1 MKRVRWKSKGGVN
14 IMKHSLE
21 VKSQSIE
28 ASGITK
34 DYKEALV
41 EYIWNGFEANA
52 TQVEVSYIP
61 NDLGGLSEIKIYDN
75 GEGIS
80 HSTLNDTFGTFLTS
94 KKNSYPNPFKTKA
107 NKGKGRFSGFGIAAA
122 LKWSTVYKEGNEN
135 FKYEI
140 IIESDKKNEFE
151 ETQIEK
157 TNDNTGTE
165 VTISQIDEV
174 TVAEMSMEAL
184 RESLLK
190 EFAWF
195 LFLEKNRELQ
205 LKINGEVLKYEDY
218 VDTELSKEK
227 IIRLEENNFII
238 SIVVWKNAIK
248 EKYCIYY
255 MDTQGIT
262 KGKDSTAFNRNT
274 VNFCHSV
281 FVKSAYFNNKKDVN
295 CEEYE
300 DEKVE
305 QQTLDNEKILL
316 RKLKHE
322 IRKLIEEVLGKYLA
336 EKADE
341 AVKGMMDR
349 KSFPQ
354 FGNDIYGKMKK
365 RELISVTKELY
376 QLESRIFYKLKP
388 IQEKSL
394 LGFLNLL
401 LDSTERENI
410 LEFISQIVDLTPKQR
425 EDFADILKK
434 TKLSNVIDSIRF
446 IENRYK
452 VIEGLKWMLY
462 SMEPYTN
469 ERDHIQKIIEQHYWL
484 FGEQYNL
491 VTADKRMQK
500 ALEKYLYLLYGKD
513 GPEAVLTKD
522 DEEMRRMDIFLCGA
536 RKTEDGEGN
545 AIKENLIVELKAP
558 KVVLTKKVLR
568 QIEDYMDF
576 VKKQPQFNSQF
587 CRWKFIAVCNEMDD
601 DVKERR
607 NVGENKTAGKK
618 GLVVQLE
625 QYELY
630 ALTWADV
637 FESFELRHSFL
648 LDKLNMDREM
658 IENEL
663 QEEVK
668 EFEGREAIN
677 TITTKLCA
685 RV

>member
-107 NKGKGRFSGFGIAAA
+107 NKGKGRFSGFGIATA

-336 EKADE
+336 QKADE

-354 FGNDIYGKMKK
+354 FGNDIYGEMKK

-425 EDFADILKK
+425 EDFADVLKK

-513 GPEAVLTKD
+513 SPEAVLTKD

-558 KVVLTKKVLR
+558 KVVLTKK
-568 QIEDYMDF
+568 Y
-576 VKKQPQFNSQF
+576 
-587 CRWKFIAVCNEMDD
+587 C
-601 DVKERR
+601 
-607 NVGENKTAGKK
+607 
-618 GLVVQLE
+618 
-625 QYELY
+625 
-630 ALTWADV
+630 
-637 FESFELRHSFL
+637 
-648 LDKLNMDREM
+648 DR
-658 IENEL
+658 
-663 QEEVK
+663 
-668 EFEGREAIN
+668 
-677 TITTKLCA
+677 
-685 RV
+685 

>member
-52 TQVEVSYIP
+52 TQVEVSYVP

-107 NKGKGRFSGFGIAAA
+107 NKGKGRFSGFGIATA

-336 EKADE
+336 QKADE

-354 FGNDIYGKMKK
+354 FGNDIYGEMKK

-425 EDFADILKK
+425 EDFADVLKK

-513 GPEAVLTKD
+513 SPEAVLTKD

-558 KVVLTKKVLR
+558 KVVLTKK
-568 QIEDYMDF
+568 Y
-576 VKKQPQFNSQF
+576 
-587 CRWKFIAVCNEMDD
+587 C
-601 DVKERR
+601 
-607 NVGENKTAGKK
+607 
-618 GLVVQLE
+618 
-625 QYELY
+625 
-630 ALTWADV
+630 
-637 FESFELRHSFL
+637 
-648 LDKLNMDREM
+648 DR
-658 IENEL
+658 
-663 QEEVK
+663 
-668 EFEGREAIN
+668 
-677 TITTKLCA
+677 
-685 RV
+685 

>member
-1 MKRVRWKSKGGVN
+1 
-14 IMKHSLE
+14 MKHSLE

-336 EKADE
+336 QKADE

-425 EDFADILKK
+425 EDFADVLKK

-491 VTADKRMQK
+491 VTADK
-500 ALEKYLYLLYGKD
+500 
-513 GPEAVLTKD
+513 
-522 DEEMRRMDIFLCGA
+522 
-536 RKTEDGEGN
+536 
-545 AIKENLIVELKAP
+545 KENLIVELKAP

-663 QEEVK
+663 QKEVK

-677 TITTKLCA
+677 TMTTKLCA
-685 RV
+685 RA

>member
-1 MKRVRWKSKGGVN
+1 
-14 IMKHSLE
+14 
-21 VKSQSIE
+21 
-28 ASGITK
+28 
-34 DYKEALV
+34 
-41 EYIWNGFEANA
+41 
-52 TQVEVSYIP
+52 
-61 NDLGGLSEIKIYDN
+61 
-75 GEGIS
+75 
-80 HSTLNDTFGTFLTS
+80 
-94 KKNSYPNPFKTKA
+94 
-107 NKGKGRFSGFGIAAA
+107 
-122 LKWSTVYKEGNEN
+122 
-135 FKYEI
+135 
-140 IIESDKKNEFE
+140 
-151 ETQIEK
+151 
-157 TNDNTGTE
+157 
-165 VTISQIDEV
+165 
-174 TVAEMSMEAL
+174 
-184 RESLLK
+184 
-190 EFAWF
+190 
-195 LFLEKNRELQ
+195 
-205 LKINGEVLKYEDY
+205 
-218 VDTELSKEK
+218 
-227 IIRLEENNFII
+227 
-238 SIVVWKNAIK
+238 
-248 EKYCIYY
+248 

-336 EKADE
+336 QKADE

-401 LDSTERENI
+401 LDSAKRENI

-425 EDFADILKK
+425 EDFADVLKK

-513 GPEAVLTKD
+513 SPEAVLTKD
-522 DEEMRRMDIFLCGA
+522 DEEMRRMDIFCVELEKQ
-536 RKTEDGEGN
+536 KTE
-545 AIKENLIVELKAP
+545 KEMQSRKI
-558 KVVLTKKVLR
+558 
-568 QIEDYMDF
+568 
-576 VKKQPQFNSQF
+576 
-587 CRWKFIAVCNEMDD
+587 
-601 DVKERR
+601 
-607 NVGENKTAGKK
+607 
-618 GLVVQLE
+618 
-625 QYELY
+625 
-630 ALTWADV
+630 
-637 FESFELRHSFL
+637 
-648 LDKLNMDREM
+648 
-658 IENEL
+658 
-663 QEEVK
+663 
-668 EFEGREAIN
+668 
-677 TITTKLCA
+677 
-685 RV
+685 

>member
-1 MKRVRWKSKGGVN
+1 
-14 IMKHSLE
+14 
-21 VKSQSIE
+21 
-28 ASGITK
+28 
-34 DYKEALV
+34 
-41 EYIWNGFEANA
+41 
-52 TQVEVSYIP
+52 
-61 NDLGGLSEIKIYDN
+61 
-75 GEGIS
+75 
-80 HSTLNDTFGTFLTS
+80 
-94 KKNSYPNPFKTKA
+94 
-107 NKGKGRFSGFGIAAA
+107 
-122 LKWSTVYKEGNEN
+122 
-135 FKYEI
+135 
-140 IIESDKKNEFE
+140 
-151 ETQIEK
+151 
-157 TNDNTGTE
+157 
-165 VTISQIDEV
+165 
-174 TVAEMSMEAL
+174 
-184 RESLLK
+184 
-190 EFAWF
+190 
-195 LFLEKNRELQ
+195 
-205 LKINGEVLKYEDY
+205 
-218 VDTELSKEK
+218 
-227 IIRLEENNFII
+227 
-238 SIVVWKNAIK
+238 
-248 EKYCIYY
+248 
-255 MDTQGIT
+255 
-262 KGKDSTAFNRNT
+262 
-274 VNFCHSV
+274 
-281 FVKSAYFNNKKDVN
+281 
-295 CEEYE
+295 
-300 DEKVE
+300 
-305 QQTLDNEKILL
+305 
-316 RKLKHE
+316 
-322 IRKLIEEVLGKYLA
+322 
-336 EKADE
+336 
-341 AVKGMMDR
+341 MDR

-354 FGNDIYGKMKK
+354 FGNDIYGEMKK

-425 EDFADILKK
+425 EDFADVLKK

-513 GPEAVLTKD
+513 SPEAVLTKD

-663 QEEVK
+663 QKEVK

-677 TITTKLCA
+677 TMTTKLCA
-685 RV
+685 RA